1 MIVTNGAGGLLLA
14 GRAGQDGWQFPQ
26 GGIRAGEQLEQA
38 MYRELR
44 EELGLG
50 PGDVEILGM
59 TRDWLSYRLPAR
71 YVRRDSQPICFGQK
85 QRWFLL
91 LLCKPANRVRFDM
104 SSKPEFDRWRWAS
117 YWEPV
122 SEVIYFKRQVY
133 AAALRELA
141 PVIFPDG
148 PPPQPDWPA
157 DWRLSPLQDSGRHPR

>member
-1 MIVTNGAGGLLLA
+1 MIVTNGAGALLLA
-14 GRAGQDGWQFPQ
+14 GRVGQDGWQFPQ

-44 EELGLG
+44 EELGLV
-50 PGDVEILGM
+50 PGDVEILGT

-71 YVRRDSQPICFGQK
+71 YVRHDSRPICFGQK

-91 LLCKPANRVRFDM
+91 LLRTPGERVRFDM
-104 SSKPEFDRWRWAS
+104 SSKPEFDRWRWVS

-122 SEVIYFKRQVY
+122 REVIHFKRQVY

-141 PVIFPDG
+141 PVIFPGG
-148 PPPQPDWPA
+148 PPPQPDWPVE
-157 DWRLSPLQDSGRHPR
+157 WQLSPVEDSGRPRP